1 MAIAQIMPEPRQA
14 GVVRRAV
21 RIFEIFEIGRMG
33 AGGMIAVDA
42 VFGEQ
47 FPVATDRIFL
57 RSADDRHALG
67 RLFRN
72 KLEIITGAREIGR
85 QVFAVGGKA
94 DEEKIAEAIETR
106 CMGELLAWVVR
117 SEEHT
122 SELQSLMRISYAVF
136 CLNKKINTKVT
147 DMNKLI

>member
-72 KLEIITGAREIGR
+72 KLEIITGASEIGR
-85 QVFAVGGKA
+85 QFFAVGGKA
-94 DEEKIAEAIETR
+94 DEEKIAEAIATR
-106 CMGELLAWVVR
+106 CMGELLAWVVLIVR
-117 SEEHT
+117 
-122 SELQSLMRISYAVF
+122 RIAGLNGEDHQPAGIGENQAVITT
-136 CLNKKINTKVT
+136 L
-147 DMNKLI
+147 

>member
-1 MAIAQIMPEPRQA
+1 
-14 GVVRRAV
+14 
-21 RIFEIFEIGRMG
+21 
-33 AGGMIAVDA
+33 MIAVDA

-94 DEEKIAEAIETR
+94 DEEKIAAALETR
-106 CMGELLAWVVR
+106 CMGELLAWVVLIVRRIPGLTGDAHQPAGIGANPAVIHALTSGPRRLALAAHDLPAVR
-117 SEEHT
+117 SAAPT
-122 SELQSLMRISYAVF
+122 PELQSLMR
-136 CLNKKINTKVT
+136 
-147 DMNKLI
+147 

>member
-1 MAIAQIMPEPRQA
+1 
-14 GVVRRAV
+14 
-21 RIFEIFEIGRMG
+21 
-33 AGGMIAVDA
+33 MIAVDA

-106 CMGELLAWVVR
+106 CMGELLAWVVLIVR
-117 SEEHT
+117 QIAGLTGDDHQPAGIGENTAVIHALTTGRRPLEFPAPDRPAVRT
-122 SELQSLMRISYAVF
+122 GVGEPWRANISYAG
-136 CLNKKINTKVT
+136 
-147 DMNKLI
+147 

>member
-1 MAIAQIMPEPRQA
+1 
-14 GVVRRAV
+14 
-21 RIFEIFEIGRMG
+21 
-33 AGGMIAVDA
+33 MIAVDA

-106 CMGELLAWVVR
+106 CMGELLAWVVLIVRRIAGLTGDDHQPAGIGANPAVIQALKSGRRPLAFQAPERTSAGKCGVGQKSDSACR
-117 SEEHT
+117 SWGET
-122 SELQSLMRISYAVF
+122 
-136 CLNKKINTKVT
+136 
-147 DMNKLI
+147 